1 MLGKVRDAIRVQK
14 ALANKGMN
22 VTPLEAYDSW
32 VRYSLSNEEGWIDIR
47 KNEKDETIYRKVRR
61 HVTSVD
67 ENVHLLKVKDKVEEK
82 MISVVKDLDIIGK
95 QELQKVLNYRN
106 FIFSFHTLTKS
117 PEAIKH

>member
-32 VRYSLSNEEGWIDIR
+32 VRYSLSNDQGWIEIR

-67 ENVHLLKVKDKVEEK
+67 ENVHLIKVKDKVEEK
-82 MISVVKDLDIIGK
+82 LISAVRDLDAIGK
-95 QELQKVLNYRN
+95 QEIQKVIRYRN
-106 FIFSFHTLTKS
+106 LIFSFPTLAKS
-117 PEAIKH
+117 TEAIKH